1 MSEEEK
7 LSTFHD
13 CPEREQRIARVIC
26 DRNLMSGKCHKV
38 EKIDPETKEKY
49 PSCEY
54 VKKMD
59 ITDDER
65 TRRSERMKK
74 VHAANKAAREA
85 GKVKDEN

>member
-1 MSEEEK
+1 MSEEEERQ
-7 LSTFHD
+7 SMFHY
-13 CPEREQRIARVIC
+13 CPEREQQIARVLC
-26 DRNLMSGKCHKV
+26 DRNLGLGTCQKI
-38 EKIDPETKEKY
+38 ERIDPETREKY

-59 ITDDER
+59 ITDEER

-85 GKVKDEN
+85 GGVKNG